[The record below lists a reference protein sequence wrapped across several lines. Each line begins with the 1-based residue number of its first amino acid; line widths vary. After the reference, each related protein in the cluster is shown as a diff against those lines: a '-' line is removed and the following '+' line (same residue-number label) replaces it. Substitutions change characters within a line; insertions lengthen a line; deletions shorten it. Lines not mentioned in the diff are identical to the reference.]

1 MSPQSTPQQNLFSE
15 LPDPSPPPAQ
25 EAGGKNAVSPL
36 KITASAGQKLSPA
49 QQRLNKQL
57 ARIRNLSA
65 QIELI
70 ERLLQKYQ
78 GPHSLVMDQLHAQ
91 FAAHQKTMALQ
102 LHTQVQTGKWSKAQK
117 RDLSEIVA
125 NLLQQTEH
133 LQDPELLSLFDHYF
147 SAQEQAMWTEYEAQS
162 VQQLKEMAQ
171 QACGPDELQD
181 LPDDPDAWLA
191 MLMKKMAEEGAANQG
206 QTNTQAHRGSPSTR
220 QQQAQQ
226 AQADAKTTLRTLYRQ
241 LASALHPDR
250 ESDPTERE
258 RKTALMS
265 QANAAY
271 ERQDLATLLQLQVQT
286 AALDAQSL
294 ARMSDEKL
302 ASMSTLLK
310 EQVTTL
316 QAELLHSEMR
326 ASHALGVHLSAKTPE
341 AVIER
346 QLREQ
351 REDMQETLQIMQAEL
366 ALVQQPEQVK
376 TWLKEQRLLA
386 KQQKAMDRM
395 MGDWL

>member
-1 MSPQSTPQQNLFSE
+1 
-15 LPDPSPPPAQ
+15 
-25 EAGGKNAVSPL
+25 
-36 KITASAGQKLSPA
+36 
-49 QQRLNKQL
+49 
-57 ARIRNLSA
+57 
-65 QIELI
+65 
-70 ERLLQKYQ
+70 
-78 GPHSLVMDQLHAQ
+78 
-91 FAAHQKTMALQ
+91 
-102 LHTQVQTGKWSKAQK
+102 
-117 RDLSEIVA
+117 
-125 NLLQQTEH
+125 
-133 LQDPELLSLFDHYF
+133 
-147 SAQEQAMWTEYEAQS
+147 
-162 VQQLKEMAQ
+162 
-171 QACGPDELQD
+171 
-181 LPDDPDAWLA
+181 
-191 MLMKKMAEEGAANQG
+191 
-206 QTNTQAHRGSPSTR
+206 
-220 QQQAQQ
+220 
-226 AQADAKTTLRTLYRQ
+226 
-241 LASALHPDR
+241 
-250 ESDPTERE
+250 
-258 RKTALMS
+258 
-265 QANAAY
+265 
-271 ERQDLATLLQLQVQT
+271 VQT

-376 TWLKEQRLLA
+376 TWLKEQRRLA